1 MLILLRTQPQAPT
14 EAIRAAVDRNIN
26 KLPNELALTRAEV
39 YMTSDKH
46 EHQTKI
52 RLHGKHLDL
61 IAKAKAGNMYKAL
74 KMAAKKMKH
83 QLRKQKR

>member
-1 MLILLRTQPQAPT
+1 MLILLSTQPQAPT
-14 EAIRAAVDRNIN
+14 EALKAAVERNVN
-26 KLPNELALTRAEV
+26 KLVNSDKLTRAEV

-61 IAKAKAGNMYKAL
+61 IAKAKDGNMYKAL
-74 KMAAKKMKH
+74 AMAMKKIKR
-83 QLRKQKR
+83 QLSNQKR